1 MDQRETVRKLLEI
14 LFARKGDNRGFTDA
28 DSLFLSGR
36 LQSVD
41 AVELVVFLEENWN
54 IDFSKVGF
62 DMALID
68 TVDAILDLRQYSQVS
83 S

>member
-1 MDQRETVRKLLEI
+1 MDQRAAVRKLLEG
-14 LFARKGDNRGFTDA
+14 LFGRKGDNRGFSDA